1 MSFSTAKYAA
11 LFADEAREHLA
22 AASDALLAL
31 ERAAARGEAGTASI
45 DAAFRAVHTVKGM
58 SGTMGYAVVERI
70 AHEMEHVL
78 SRVRDGVRRAEP
90 ALVDALLVAS
100 DALDAAVRA
109 AVDGGAPP
117 DPDASLAALRAID
130 GADADGASAHDAI
143 DRPRAG
149 TDAER
154 IETGGLR
161 VAVRIARDAALP
173 GVRAFMALQRA
184 RSLGEVRDV
193 RPPEEAFQASGF
205 DGAFTLT
212 LLPASGLDAA
222 AIERAVRAAGDVERV
237 EVETPRP
244 TVPAAVASA
253 SDAPVARES
262 TVGPRHVRM
271 DAARL
276 DALLDLAGELV
287 TARGRLT
294 AAAAGVG
301 DAALAGAVADVSR
314 LVAAL
319 QEQVLESRL
328 VPVAEVFDRMPR
340 LVRDAARATGK
351 RVELE
356 TDGTDVAVDRA
367 VLDALGDPLGHLLRN
382 AVDHGI
388 ESVDARAAAG
398 KSATGR
404 IFLRAAR
411 ERDSVAVS
419 VEDDG
424 RGVDA
429 SRVLA
434 RARERGLVDPH
445 VTALDDDHLLRIL
458 ASPGFSTAAQVTAV
472 SGRGVGIDA
481 VVARVRQVGGTLSL
495 ETRHGA
501 GTTWTLRLPLT
512 LAVARALLAR
522 TDDGTTYALP
532 LAHVRE
538 TVDLPDETARDAAGH
553 AVLRVR
559 DEQVPLVALH
569 DAVAAGRESGA
580 RATAGPDPLAG
591 CTEAAV
597 VEVGGR
603 RLALAVPAFTGQP
616 DLVVKR
622 LPSVRGALRIFGGAT
637 ILDTGA
643 VALIVDVPALLSR
656 ISP

>member
-1 MSFSTAKYAA
+1 VSFSTAKYAA

>member
-31 ERAAARGEAGTASI
+31 ERAAAQGESGTASI

-58 SGTMGYAVVERI
+58 SATMGYDVVERI

-78 SRVRDGVRRAEP
+78 SRLRDGLLRADP
-90 ALVDALLVAS
+90 ALVDALLVAA
-100 DALDAAVRA
+100 DALDVAVRA
-109 AVDGGAPP
+109 AVDGAAPP
-117 DPDASLAALRAID
+117 DPDASLTALRAID
-130 GADADGASAHDAI
+130 ARTTDAATWDDAAQGADAE
-143 DRPRAG
+143 PEV
-149 TDAER
+149 TD
-154 IETGGLR
+154 GLR
-161 VAVRIARDAALP
+161 VRVRIAADAALP
-173 GVRAFMALQRA
+173 GVRAFLALQRA
-184 RSLGEVRDV
+184 QSLGEVRDV
-193 RPPEEAFQASGF
+193 RPPADAFQADGF
-205 DGAFTLT
+205 DGAFAFTLN
-212 LLPASGLDAA
+212 PSSALDAD
-222 AIERAVRAAGDVERV
+222 AIARAIRAAGDV
-237 EVETPRP
+237 
-244 TVPAAVASA
+244 ASVDV
-253 SDAPVARES
+253 DAPRAAPPTPGGVPERAPRES
-262 TVGPRHVRM
+262 SAAAPRHVRM

-287 TARGRLT
+287 TARGRLAN
-294 AAAAGVG
+294 AAARMG

-319 QEQVLESRL
+319 QEQVMESRL

-340 LVRDAARATGK
+340 LVRDAARVTGK

-356 TDGTDVAVDRA
+356 TDGSDVAVDRA

-388 ESVDARAAAG
+388 ESGEARAAAG
-398 KSATGR
+398 KPATGR
-404 IFLRAAR
+404 IRLRAAR
-411 ERDSVAVS
+411 ERDAVAVS
-419 VEDDG
+419 VTDDG
-424 RGVDA
+424 RGIEED
-429 SRVLA
+429 RVLA
-434 RARERGLVDPH
+434 RARERGLVDRRLA
-445 VTALDDDHLLRIL
+445 ALDDAQLLGIL
-458 ASPGFSTAAQVTAV
+458 ASPGFSTSERVTAV

-481 VVARVRQVGGTLSL
+481 VMSRVRAVGGTLAL
-495 ETRHGA
+495 QTRAGEGA
-501 GTTWTLRLPLT
+501 TWTLRLPLT
-512 LAVARALLAR
+512 LAVAHALLAR

-532 LAHVRE
+532 LAHVCE
-538 TVDLPDETARDAAGH
+538 TLDLTGDTACDADGR
-553 AVLRVR
+553 AVVRVR
-559 DEQVPLVALH
+559 EELVPLVALGA
-569 DAVAAGRESGA
+569 AVAGISDGRSAGA
-580 RATAGPDPLAG
+580 LAG

-603 RLALAVPAFTGQP
+603 RLALAVPAFVGQP

>member
-31 ERAAARGEAGTASI
+31 ERAAAQGEPGTAAI

-58 SGTMGYAVVERI
+58 SATMGYAVVERI

-78 SRVRDGVRRAEP
+78 SRVRDGARRADP

-109 AVDGGAPP
+109 AVAGTAPP
-117 DPDASLAALRAID
+117 DADASLASLRALD
-130 GADADGASAHDAI
+130 ADAAGATVADPARGVHANDEPA
-143 DRPRAG
+143 
-149 TDAER
+149 AE
-154 IETGGLR
+154 GGVR
-161 VAVRIARDAALP
+161 VRVVVAADAALP
-173 GVRAFMALQRA
+173 GVRAFLALQRA
-184 RSLGEVRDV
+184 QALGDVSDV
-193 RPPEEAFQASGF
+193 RPPADAFQADGF
-205 DGAFTLT
+205 DGAFAFTLR
-212 LLPASGLDAA
+212 PSSDLDAE
-222 AIERAVRAAGDVERV
+222 AIARAVRAAGDIARVDVEAPRAI
-237 EVETPRP
+237 TPP
-244 TVPAAVASA
+244 VAAAA
-253 SDAPVARES
+253 DDAPVAREPAAA
-262 TVGPRHVRM
+262 PRHVRM

-287 TARGRLT
+287 TARGRLAT
-294 AAAAGVG
+294 AAARMG

-340 LVRDAARATGK
+340 LVRDAARLTGK
-351 RVELE
+351 RVELV

-382 AVDHGI
+382 AVDHGL
-388 ESVDARAAAG
+388 ESADARAAAG
-398 KSATGR
+398 KAPTGR
-404 IFLRAAR
+404 IHLRAAR
-411 ERDSVAVS
+411 ERDAIAVS
-419 VEDDG
+419 VTDDG
-424 RGVDA
+424 RGIDA

-434 RARERGLVDPH
+434 RARERGLVDART
-445 VTALDDDHLLRIL
+445 TALDDAQLLRIL
-458 ASPGFSTAAQVTAV
+458 ASPGFSTAERVTAV

-481 VVARVRQVGGTLSL
+481 VVARLRAVGGTLALS
-495 ETRHGA
+495 TRPGE

-532 LAHVRE
+532 LTHVRE
-538 TVDLPDETARDAAGH
+538 TLDLAEEPGRDADGR
-553 AVLRVR
+553 AVVGVR
-559 DEQVPLVALH
+559 EELVPLVALH
-569 DAVAAGRESGA
+569 EAIAGAPATRRGAA
-580 RATAGPDPLAG
+580 LAG

-603 RLALAVPAFTGQP
+603 RLALAVPAFIGQP